1 MKNLGMPYQGSKNRI
16 ATQIVEHFPQADTF
30 VDLFFGGGAV
40 THAAQL
46 SGKFRNFIANDLR
59 KTPQAWNKVVGGIGD
74 EYDRYVSKEE
84 FQASDD
90 MIVKMTWSFGSGCRT
105 YADAGIHE
113 LAARMIMSNS
123 VEERYSAFLKFLK
136 DVDARGETKSL
147 YNEFQSIHTVTT
159 LRRIKTLKGNQP
171 VTPSNIDYREVEIP
185 KDSVVY
191 CDPPYRGTQ
200 HYGNQ
205 FDHDAFWKWCRTREF
220 PVYISEQEAPRDFVQ
235 IFSVKKNVSFNKCS
249 GKKRNEGL
257 FLHKKWVQET

>member
-16 ATQIVEHFPQADTF
+16 ATQIVEHFPPADTF

-59 KTPQAWNKVVGGIGD
+59 KTPQAWNKAVDGIGD

-90 MIVKMTWSFGSGCRT
+90 MLVKMIWSFGAGGRT
-105 YADAGIHE
+105 YAHASIHE
-113 LAARMIMSNS
+113 LSARMIMSSS
-123 VEERYSAFLKFLK
+123 VEERYSSWLEFLKA
-136 DVDARGETKSL
+136 VEARGANGL
-147 YNEFQSIHTVTT
+147 YYGVQLISSVVQ
-159 LRRIKTLKGNQP
+159 LRRIKTLEGNQP
-171 VTPSNIDYREVEIP
+171 VTPFNLDYREVEIP

-205 FDHDAFWKWCRTREF
+205 FDHDAFWQWCRTREF
-220 PVYISEQEAPRDFVQ
+220 PVYISEQEAPEDFMQ
-235 IFSVKKNVSFNKCS
+235 IFSVQKVVSFTKCS
-249 GKKRNEGL
+249 SKKRNEGL
-257 FLHKKWVQET
+257 FLHKKWVQEP